1 MLDYNDPENIALS
14 AARIRALTSAA
25 SCIAE
30 GDALGSHH
38 DRSSVAQYLIDLAS
52 EIALHIEEAA
62 DRGAYE
68 LRRHQMTANQ
78 FSTTGETP

>member
-1 MLDYNDPENIALS
+1 MLDYNNPAKIALS

-30 GDALGSHH
+30 GDALGSSH

-52 EIALHIEEAA
+52 EIALQIEEAA
-62 DRGAYE
+62 DRGVYE
-68 LRRHQMTANQ
+68 RFQRENVARM
-78 FSTTGETP
+78 